1 MFRFLNKVT
10 DPVCK
15 MKMDKNK
22 TKLSGEFEG
31 EKYYFCSE
39 NCKNK
44 FNTSP
49 KDYAKKNAAED
60 CCQSKT
66 NATTAKSCC

>member
-1 MFRFLNKVT
+1 MFGFSQKIT

-15 MKMDKNK
+15 MKVDNK
-22 TKLSGEFEG
+22 TKFYLEFEG
-31 EKYYFCSE
+31 TKYYFCSE
-39 NCKNK
+39 NCKNQ

-49 KDYAKKNAAED
+49 KDYAKENATSD

-66 NATTAKSCC
+66 NTAKAKSCY